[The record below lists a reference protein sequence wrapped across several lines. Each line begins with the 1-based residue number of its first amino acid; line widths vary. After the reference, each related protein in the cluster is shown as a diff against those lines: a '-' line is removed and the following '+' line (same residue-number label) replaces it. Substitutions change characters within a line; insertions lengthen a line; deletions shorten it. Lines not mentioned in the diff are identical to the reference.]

1 MRTGRGPMSS
11 ATLRRLDEAVPPE
24 EYRLPAE
31 KLLSGNPL
39 QTVWMHYSDPTRQF
53 FVGIWR
59 SEPGKW
65 RIAYTEEEYCHMLE
79 GCSVITDALGQA
91 FTVRAG
97 DSFVV
102 PRGFI
107 GTWEVLETTTKRFV
121 IHEPA
126 AAAG

>member
-1 MRTGRGPMSS
+1 M
-11 ATLRRLDEAVPPE
+11 TLIQRVTREGCTPE
-24 EYRLPAE
+24 TDRPDPSKVLAGDPVHTTWNLED
-31 KLLSGNPL
+31 
-39 QTVWMHYSDPTRQF
+39 SDGLYCGLWQST
-53 FVGIWR
+53 
-59 SEPGKW
+59 PGKW

-79 GCSVITDALGQA
+79 GCSVITNAQGQS

-102 PRGFI
+102 PRGFV

-126 AAAG
+126 AAAI